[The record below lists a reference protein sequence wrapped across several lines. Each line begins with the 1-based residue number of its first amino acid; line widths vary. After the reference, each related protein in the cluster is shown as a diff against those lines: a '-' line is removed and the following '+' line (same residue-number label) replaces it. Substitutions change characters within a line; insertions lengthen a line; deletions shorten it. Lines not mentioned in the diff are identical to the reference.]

1 MIKNNQIL
9 AKLYTRQMSD
19 DPITNNFQTL
29 SNLKRNSQ
37 MVDLIIKFMSRQVTN
52 SSNSQE
58 IERLPKLIIK
68 INYNNAYQ
76 NKKSLY
82 FLRIKMTL
90 KKRVT

>member
-9 AKLYTRQMSD
+9 AKLYTLQMSD

-29 SNLKRNSQ
+29 LNLKRNLQ
-37 MVDLIIKFMSRQVTN
+37 MFNLIIKIMSRQVTN

-68 INYNNAYQ
+68 INYKNAYQ
-76 NKKSLY
+76 NKKS
-82 FLRIKMTL
+82 
-90 KKRVT
+90 

>member
-19 DPITNNFQTL
+19 DPIINNFQIL
-29 SNLKRNSQ
+29 LNLKRNSL
-37 MVDLIIKFMSRQVTN
+37 MFNLIIKFMSRQVTN

-68 INYNNAYQ
+68 INYKNAYQ
-76 NKKSLY
+76 NKKS
-82 FLRIKMTL
+82 
-90 KKRVT
+90 